1 MSNWKDTVM
10 SDEDLQSIEELEL
23 YHFKSKKLEKAIA
36 QAQAEISFK
45 AGIKEVVDNPKYFI
59 DMEAHKRGDTDDLIM
74 WGWEQAANSKEG
86 QVVLI
91 AVPKEKLKEWGIIQE
106 GGDNE
111 K

>member
-45 AGIKEVVDNPKYFI
+45 AGIKEVVEWLVDNDFVDELPW
-59 DMEAHKRGDTDDLIM
+59 DT
-74 WGWEQAANSKEG
+74 WSA
-86 QVVLI
+86 
-91 AVPKEKLKEWGIIQE
+91 KLKEWGIE
-106 GGDNE
+106 
-111 K
+111 

>member
-45 AGIKEVVDNPKYFI
+45 AGIKEGIRRATLKVNMVNK
-59 DMEAHKRGDTDDLIM
+59 G
-74 WGWEQAANSKEG
+74 G
-86 QVVLI
+86 QS
-91 AVPKEKLKEWGIIQE
+91 GS
-106 GGDNE
+106 
-111 K
+111 

>member
-45 AGIKEVVDNPKYFI
+45 AGIKEMAEWIKERDCGDKSCVVIAI
-59 DMEAHKRGDTDDLIM
+59 DD
-74 WGWEQAANSKEG
+74 WQA
-86 QVVLI
+86 
-91 AVPKEKLKEWGIIQE
+91 KLKEWGIEWRQY
-106 GGDNE
+106 GS
-111 K
+111 

>member
-45 AGIKEVVDNPKYFI
+45 AGIKEVTEWLFNNDFVDELPWNIWK
-59 DMEAHKRGDTDDLIM
+59 D
-74 WGWEQAANSKEG
+74 
-86 QVVLI
+86 
-91 AVPKEKLKEWGIIQE
+91 KLKEWGIE
-106 GGDNE
+106 
-111 K
+111 